1 MRQLP
6 VAIAS
11 DASAAE
17 EAALVA
23 RVAAGDSGD
32 PMVALYQRYGSRLY
46 GFGLRLLGDQ
56 GMAEDMVQET
66 FVRLW
71 RGAERFDPDK
81 GSVRTYTYT
90 IARRVAVDL
99 RRRATSRPPQTT
111 DTGHDHELTGN
122 DREFED
128 LILGIDLRDALRSL
142 SAKHREILELLLDED
157 LSQPQVSERLGIP
170 LGTVK
175 TRTYYGLRA
184 LKLELEERGLI
195 A

>member
-81 GSVRTYTYT
+81 DRSAPTPTRSRAAGRPRGP
-90 IARRVAVDL
+90 RRPPT
-99 RRRATSRPPQTT
+99 RATIMS
-111 DTGHDHELTGN
+111 
-122 DREFED
+122 
-128 LILGIDLRDALRSL
+128 
-142 SAKHREILELLLDED
+142 
-157 LSQPQVSERLGIP
+157 
-170 LGTVK
+170 
-175 TRTYYGLRA
+175 
-184 LKLELEERGLI
+184 
-195 A
+195 

>member
-1 MRQLP
+1 
-6 VAIAS
+6 
-11 DASAAE
+11 
-17 EAALVA
+17 
-23 RVAAGDSGD
+23 VAAGDSGD

-56 GMAEDMVQET
+56 GMAEEMVQET

-99 RRRATSRPPQTT
+99 RRRAASRPPQTT
-111 DTGHDHELTGN
+111 GTGHDDVELSTG

-128 LILGIDLRDALRSL
+128 LILGLDLRDALRSL